1 MSLLSKLLVSS
12 LISLSVGSFAQVAN
26 ADVRIDIKNESSEDC
41 SVAFNA
47 RVDKTKWLTLGW
59 FVYMAGEEAPVILKG
74 ANDIH
79 DVFIYHDCAMKHRE
93 DAELKKA
100 WIKNNFKFNDDRP
113 MENEEGYQEVEF
125 ERLNS
130 PNYPITGPQR

>member
-100 WIKNNFKFNDDRP
+100 WIKSNFKFNDDRP

-130 PNYPITGPQR
+130 PNYTITGPQS

>member
-1 MSLLSKLLVSS
+1 MSVLSKLLVSS
-12 LISLSVGSFAQVAN
+12 VLTLAVSTLAPLAQ

-47 RVDKTKWLTLGW
+47 RVDKTKWVTLGW

-79 DVFIYHDCAMKHRE
+79 DVFIYHDCAMSHRD
-93 DAELKKA
+93 DAELKKG
-100 WIKNNFKFNDDRP
+100 WVKTNLKFNDDRP

-130 PNYPITGPQR
+130 PNYTISSLQR